1 MNKSQK
7 ISYFVQAF
15 LFIVLL
21 IYIFFYGIG
30 DYGLLAKDEPRYAGC
45 ALEMLE
51 NKNWIVPKFN
61 FQDRFDKPALF
72 YWLIASAYKIL
83 GVSEFSSRVPSAL
96 CAILLVLFTWYIGS
110 KVLGKKTGL
119 LSAIILATSVEYI
132 FLGRRAATDIVLC
145 FFFSTSLYS
154 MYLGYF
160 IKDWKIK
167 IFWTVLSGLF
177 CGLAILT
184 KGPIGLVLLLGILTV
199 FLICRKQFDIKHL
212 RVYFIISFIALI
224 INLPWYIMVHNATKG
239 AFTQAFFF
247 THNLQRFTS
256 VVGEHPGPIWFY
268 IPVILVGFMPWT
280 LFFLYGLFNSV
291 RGYKRKHF
299 NKFILFCLIWTF
311 IIFFFFTF
319 CKTKMATYI
328 LLLFPPLSLI
338 TGYWLNILGKKYFKP
353 LKYVFIFL
361 LLVLILT
368 SIVLIFLIPTTTL
381 YEADKNPLIKALFF
395 LFCIFMLGI
404 LLLAKFSHKS
414 YSLIY
419 SFVFLVMIPFI
430 YVSNVALSGY
440 YRITFSELRDY
451 AKLAR
456 QQGASEIIS
465 FGGYKPILVYYGR
478 IPVDFDPKPKQI
490 KKIKKLLSQNKEV
503 YIIGYL
509 SDLDSRKPIVIKN
522 VELLKKLKILDSGR
536 KYFLGKFSF

>member
-1 MNKSQK
+1 MNKLQK
-7 ISYFVQAF
+7 ISYFQAF

-51 NKNWIVPKFN
+51 NKNWIIPKFN
-61 FQDRFDKPALF
+61 FQDRFDKPVLF

-83 GVSEFSSRVPSAL
+83 GVSEFSSRVPSVL
-96 CAILLVLFTWYIGS
+96 CAILLVLFTWYTGS

-119 LSAIILATSVEYI
+119 LSAMILATSVEYI

-145 FFFSTSLYS
+145 FFFSSSLYA

-160 IKDWKIK
+160 IKDWKVK

-177 CGLAILT
+177 CGLAMLT
-184 KGPIGLVLLLGILTV
+184 KGPIGLVFPLGILTV
-199 FLICRKQFDIKHL
+199 FLILRKQFDIKHL
-212 RVYFIISFIALI
+212 RVYFIISFIALVVS
-224 INLPWYIMVHNATKG
+224 LPWYLMVHNATNG

-268 IPVILVGFMPWT
+268 IPVIVAGFMPWT
-280 LFFLYGLFNSV
+280 LFFLHGLFNLM

-299 NKFILFCLIWTF
+299 NKFILFCLTWAF
-311 IIFFFFTF
+311 VIFFFFTF

-328 LLLFPPLSLI
+328 LLLFPALSLI
-338 TGYWLNILGKKYFKP
+338 TGYWLNILGKKYFQP
-353 LKYVFIFL
+353 LKYAFISL
-361 LLVLILT
+361 LGLLT
-368 SIVLIFLIPTTTL
+368 FISIVLYFLISTTVL
-381 YEADKNPLIKALFF
+381 YETDKNLLMKGLFF
-395 LFCIFMLGI
+395 LFCILMLGSV
-404 LLLAKFSHKS
+404 LLAKFSRKC

-419 SFVFLVMIPFI
+419 SFVFLVMLPLI
-430 YVSNVALSGY
+430 YVLNVALSGY

-451 AKLAR
+451 AKLAK
-456 QQGASEIIS
+456 QDGASEIIS

-478 IPVDFDPKPKQI
+478 IPVDFDSKPKQI
-490 KKIKKLLSQNKEV
+490 KKIEKLLSQNKEV
-503 YIIGYL
+503 YIVGYL
-509 SDLDSRKPIVIKN
+509 SDLDSHKSIVIKN
-522 VELLKKLKILDSGR
+522 IELFKKLEILNSGR
-536 KYFLGKFSF
+536 KYFLGKFNF